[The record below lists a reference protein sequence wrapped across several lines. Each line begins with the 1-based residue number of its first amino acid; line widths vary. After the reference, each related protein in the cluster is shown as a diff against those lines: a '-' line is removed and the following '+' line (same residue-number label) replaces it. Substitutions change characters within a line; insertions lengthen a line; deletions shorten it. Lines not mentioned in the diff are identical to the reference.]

1 MEKENSYVVGL
12 GEVLF
17 DVFPTG
23 SKLGGAPAN
32 FAYHAGQ
39 HGLQSVAVRVGA
51 TLVPLFMPLSHH
63 RYDFP
68 ASRLRLVPRT
78 TRYLRAG
85 VSV

>member
-1 MEKENSYVVGL
+1 MEKEKTYVVGL

-39 HGLQSVAVRVGA
+39 HGLQS
-51 TLVPLFMPLSHH
+51 
-63 RYDFP
+63 
-68 ASRLRLVPRT
+68 
-78 TRYLRAG
+78 
-85 VSV
+85 